1 MTDEPNAAEVAAVE
15 EAVEL
20 LVVTGVLLAASLEL
34 LLGLLEASLEAV
46 LGSSGLSSMT
56 ISPGDPGESGGGL
69 ALVFS

>member
-1 MTDEPNAAEVAAVE
+1 MTDEPNAAAVAAV

-56 ISPGDPGESGGGL
+56 ISPGDPGESGGL
-69 ALVFS
+69 ALAFS